1 MIEPD
6 ELRALCQRIIQS
18 GELGRSK
25 TYAAILEYLAE
36 QAINGTTPK
45 EVAIA
50 MDVLG
55 RDSDFDVGK
64 DSIVR
69 VHIYHLRNKLS
80 AYYARY
86 GRDEPW
92 RIDIP
97 KGQYMLVSSRGEESR
112 ERSNEGD
119 SAGDTAAERPRD
131 WRWPLAVGLALIAIA
146 LLLVDLWRMRVP
158 EAQVAATNPF
168 AATALWQPLLDD
180 DLPILILVGDYYI
193 MGEADAAG
201 NVQRMVREFDIN
213 SRLDLLAA
221 QRDGRAHDYMN
232 LDLNYVPTSVAPALA
247 QVLKVL
253 GPEAVDKRVQ
263 IKMMSEFGTTDLVG
277 HHVIYLGYLSGLAGL
292 TDLTFAASDLAIG
305 NTYDELYTLDDDST
319 VYSSSSGLSVGE
331 ASYRD
336 YGMLSTF
343 PAPAGNQFV
352 IIAGMRDEGLINLS
366 EEVATLATLHQLE
379 EALPQPTDGQKGA
392 SAFEAL
398 YEVLGFDNTNFDA
411 KLVYKQPLDTQV
423 LWESR
428 LIGGQ

>member
-1 MIEPD
+1 MIEPE
-6 ELRALCQRIIQS
+6 ELRALCRRIIQS

-36 QAINGTTPK
+36 QAINGNTPK

-97 KGQYMLVSSRGEESR
+97 KGQYMLVSSRSEASR
-112 ERSNEGD
+112 GGNEAEAATD
-119 SAGDTAAERPRD
+119 ATAPELPRD
-131 WRWPLAVGLALIAIA
+131 WRWPLATGLALLAIA
-146 LLLVDLWRMRVP
+146 LLLVDLWRGRGP
-158 EAQVAATNPF
+158 ETPVAGNPF
-168 AATALWQPLLDD
+168 ATTALWRPLLDD

-193 MGEADAAG
+193 MGETDAAG
-201 NVQRMVREFDIN
+201 NVQRMVREFDVN
-213 SRLDLLAA
+213 SRLDLLAE
-221 QRDGRAHDYMN
+221 QREGRARDYMN

-253 GPEAVDKRVQ
+253 GMEAVDKRVR

-277 HHVIYLGYLSGLAGL
+277 RHVIYLGYLSGLAGL

-305 NTYDELYTLDDDST
+305 NTYDELYSLDDDST
-319 VYSSSSGLSVGE
+319 VYSSSSGLAVGE
-331 ASYRD
+331 TSYRD
-336 YGMLSTF
+336 YGLLSTF

-366 EEVATLATLHQLE
+366 EEVATLTTLRQLE
-379 EALPQPTDGQKGA
+379 EALPQPADGHKGV

>member
-6 ELRALCQRIIQS
+6 ALRALCQRIIQS

-25 TYAAILEYLAE
+25 TYAAILDYLVE
-36 QAINGTTPK
+36 QAIAGSTPK

-69 VHIYHLRNKLS
+69 VHVYHLRNKLS

-97 KGQYMLVSSRGEESR
+97 KGQYMLTASHNGENR
-112 ERSNEGD
+112 EGD
-119 SAGDTAAERPRD
+119 AVSDVVVERPRE
-131 WRWPLAVGLALIAIA
+131 RRGLLAVALALVAIA
-146 LLLVDLWRMRVP
+146 LLLLDLWQGRTQAPRV
-158 EAQVAATNPF
+158 ASVNPF
-168 AATALWQPLLDD
+168 AATRLWRPLLDD

-193 MGEADAAG
+193 MGETDAAG
-201 NVQRMVREFDIN
+201 NVRRMVREFDIN
-213 SRLDLLAA
+213 SRNDLLKT
-221 QRDGRAHDYMN
+221 QREGRAHDYMN
-232 LDLNYVPTSVAPALA
+232 LDLSYLPTSVAPALA
-247 QVLKVL
+247 QVLKAL
-253 GPEAVDKRVQ
+253 GPETVGKRVQ
-263 IKMMSEFGTTDLVG
+263 IKLMSKFSTTDLVG
-277 HHVIYLGYLSGLAGL
+277 RHVVYLGYLSGLQGL
-292 TDLTFAASDLAIG
+292 TDLAFAASGLAFG
-305 NTYDELYTLDDDST
+305 MTYDELYALDDNTLYD
-319 VYSSSSGLSVGE
+319 SSSGLSIGE
-331 ASYRD
+331 TSYRD

-352 IIAGMRDEGLINLS
+352 IIAGMRDEGLLNLS
-366 EEVATLATLHQLE
+366 EEVTSLSSLRTL
-379 EALPQPTDGQKGA
+379 EAAVPAVQDAKN

-398 YEVLGFDNTNFDA
+398 YEVLGYDGTNFDA